1 MPFAQKRW
9 NWMTWLTLV
18 VRTADAG
25 DTTALAAGVRSA
37 VRQLDAELPVH
48 RVATVNQLYRESV
61 ARRRFATVLTGAFA
75 VAAMLL
81 GTVGMYGVLS
91 YGVMQRR
98 REFGIRIALGA
109 RAGQVTRVVVGEA
122 LALAG
127 LAVIIGTVAALG
139 LTRLLS
145 GLLFEVSPTDPATFV
160 VVALLV
166 AAVAAVA
173 AWVPARRATR
183 IDPAAT
189 IREA

>member
-1 MPFAQKRW
+1 
-9 NWMTWLTLV
+9 
-18 VRTADAG
+18 
-25 DTTALAAGVRSA
+25 
-37 VRQLDAELPVH
+37 
-48 RVATVNQLYRESV
+48 
-61 ARRRFATVLTGAFA
+61 
-75 VAAMLL
+75 
-81 GTVGMYGVLS
+81 MYGVLS
-91 YGVMQRR
+91 YGVVQRR